1 MALSR
6 AVFGTQLVALC
17 ILAGIS
23 HAQQP
28 TQAGAPDSSIKRDST
43 PAVLVGRVVDSLG
56 TGVPNAEIT
65 LNKSDKV
72 HVITGDSGEF
82 RITGLPP
89 GTVVFNVRR
98 IGFESASFTAVLK
111 PGKTH
116 RASFPM
122 TANAQ
127 NLPTV
132 AVSDTAS
139 KTHWLDQFSRR
150 KTTNRGTFITRTEI
164 EKRGARTGTD
174 IVRTVPGVRLAPLRG
189 GAGYQVIMNRG
200 SGARACIP
208 TMFVHGMPYSGMLDD
223 FVADDIEALEVYV
236 GVSEIPPEFDKIGR
250 GVCGVIV
257 VWTRD
262 PGKKPPPDAGA

>member
-1 MALSR
+1 M
-6 AVFGTQLVALC
+6 
-17 ILAGIS
+17 
-23 HAQQP
+23 
-28 TQAGAPDSSIKRDST
+28 
-43 PAVLVGRVVDSLG
+43 
-56 TGVPNAEIT
+56 
-65 LNKSDKV
+65 
-72 HVITGDSGEF
+72 
-82 RITGLPP
+82 
-89 GTVVFNVRR
+89 TV
-98 IGFESASFTAVLK
+98 
-111 PGKTH
+111 
-116 RASFPM
+116 
-122 TANAQ
+122 NAQ
-127 NLPTV
+127 ALPMV

-150 KTTNRGTFITRTEI
+150 RSTSRGTFITRTDI

-236 GVSEIPPEFDKIGR
+236 GVSEIPPEFDKVGR

-262 PGKKPPPDAGA
+262 PGKKPAPGA

>member
-1 MALSR
+1 MAISR

-17 ILAGIS
+17 ILAGTS

-28 TQAGAPDSSIKRDST
+28 TQAGAPDSVRRDST
-43 PAVLVGRVVDSLG
+43 PATLVGRVVDSIG
-56 TGVPNAEIT
+56 NGVPNAEIT
-65 LNKSDKV
+65 MNKSDKV

-82 RITGLPP
+82 RIFGLPP

-122 TANAQ
+122 TATAQ

-139 KTHWLDQFSRR
+139 KTHWLDQFARR

-164 EKRGARTGTD
+164 ERRGARTGTD

-189 GAGYQVIMNRG
+189 AAGYQVIMNRG
-200 SGARACIP
+200 AGARACIP

-262 PGKKPPPDAGA
+262 PGKRPPPEGAR

>member
-6 AVFGTQLVALC
+6 AVFGSQLVALC
-17 ILAGIS
+17 ITAGMS
-23 HAQQP
+23 RAQQP
-28 TQAGAPDSSIKRDST
+28 AAPPVADSARRDSM
-43 PAVLVGRVVDSLG
+43 PAVLMGRVVDSSG
-56 TGVPNAEIT
+56 TGVPSAEIT
-65 LNKSDKV
+65 MSKSDRV
-72 HVITGDSGEF
+72 HTITGDSGEF
-82 RITGLPP
+82 RISGLPP

-116 RASFPM
+116 RATFSM
-122 TANAQ
+122 SANAHA
-127 NLPTV
+127 LPTV

-139 KTHWLDQFSRR
+139 KTHWLDQFARR
-150 KTTNRGTFITRTEI
+150 KTGNRGTFITRPEI

-174 IVRTVPGVRLAPLRG
+174 IIRTVPGVRLAPLRG

-262 PGKKPPPDAGA
+262 PGKKAP

>member
-1 MALSR
+1 MAISR

-17 ILAGIS
+17 FVAGIS
-23 HAQQP
+23 RAQQP
-28 TQAGAPDSSIKRDST
+28 TQAGAADSVRRDST
-43 PAVLVGRVVDSLG
+43 PAVLIGHVVDSIG
-56 TGVPNAEIT
+56 IGVPGAEIT

-89 GTVVFNVRR
+89 GTLVFNVRR

-122 TANAQ
+122 TATAQ

-150 KTTNRGTFITRTEI
+150 KTTNRGTFITRAEI
-164 EKRGARTGTD
+164 EKRGARTD
-174 IVRTVPGVRLAPLRG
+174 R
-189 GAGYQVIMNRG
+189 
-200 SGARACIP
+200 
-208 TMFVHGMPYSGMLDD
+208 
-223 FVADDIEALEVYV
+223 
-236 GVSEIPPEFDKIGR
+236 K
-250 GVCGVIV
+250 
-257 VWTRD
+257 
-262 PGKKPPPDAGA
+262 

>member
-1 MALSR
+1 MAISR
-6 AVFGTQLVALC
+6 AVFGTHLVALC
-17 ILAGIS
+17 ILAGIA

-28 TQAGAPDSSIKRDST
+28 AQAGAPDSTKRDST
-43 PAVLVGRVVDSLG
+43 PAALIGHVVDS
-56 TGVPNAEIT
+56 TGVGVAGAEIT
-65 LNKSDKV
+65 LTKSDRV

-82 RITGLPP
+82 RITGLTP
-89 GTVVFNVRR
+89 GTLVFNVRR

-116 RASFPM
+116 RASFPL
-122 TANAQ
+122 TPTAQ

-132 AVSDTAS
+132 AVNDTAS
-139 KTHWLDQFSRR
+139 KTHWLDQFARR
-150 KTTNRGTFITRTEI
+150 KTTNRGTFITRPEI

-174 IVRTVPGVRLAPLRG
+174 IVRTIPGVRLAPLRG

-200 SGARACIP
+200 SGARPCVP

-262 PGKKPPPDAGA
+262 PGKKGPPDA